1 MDNGGMT
8 TYDKVKDRPQAF
20 LALTSLTVKEFQH
33 LLPAFIDEYA
43 AAYPPTLRLDGRPR
57 VRRAGGGRKAR
68 LATMADKLLFV
79 LTYHKTYP
87 LQTVLGQCF
96 GLSQSQANEWLQRL
110 TPVLKRTLAR
120 LGYAPLRDPAAMH
133 DYDPETEGVLLL
145 LIDGTERRRQRPKN
159 PEKQRAHYSG
169 KKKTHTDKNVLLANE
184 RTGEVIY
191 LSQTYAGK
199 THDKKAAVQEGIQY
213 PDGAVLTKDT
223 GFQGYN
229 PVNVH
234 SIQPKKTPKGGWLSH
249 AERLANRV
257 IARARI
263 KVEHVLAG
271 VKRCRSVK
279 DVLRNTCANFSD
291 WAMQIACALHNLRVN
306 FRQLSLPIQ
315 ST

>member
-1 MDNGGMT
+1 MT

-159 PEKQRAHYSG
+159 PEKQRAH
-169 KKKTHTDKNVLLANE
+169 
-184 RTGEVIY
+184 
-191 LSQTYAGK
+191 
-199 THDKKAAVQEGIQY
+199 
-213 PDGAVLTKDT
+213 
-223 GFQGYN
+223 
-229 PVNVH
+229 
-234 SIQPKKTPKGGWLSH
+234 
-249 AERLANRV
+249 
-257 IARARI
+257 
-263 KVEHVLAG
+263 
-271 VKRCRSVK
+271 
-279 DVLRNTCANFSD
+279 
-291 WAMQIACALHNLRVN
+291 
-306 FRQLSLPIQ
+306 
-315 ST
+315 

>member
-1 MDNGGMT
+1 MT
-8 TYDKVKDRPQAF
+8 TYDKVKDHPQRF
-20 LALTSLTVKEFQH
+20 LALTSLTVEEFQH
-33 LLPAFIDEYA
+33 LLPAFVEEYVA
-43 AAYPPTLRLDGRPR
+43 TYPSTKTLDGQPR
-57 VRRAGGGRKAR
+57 VRCAGGGRKAR
-68 LATMADKLLFV
+68 LATMADKLLFI

-110 TPVLKRTLAR
+110 TPVLNRALTC
-120 LGYAPLRDPAAMH
+120 LGYAPLRDPAAFQ
-133 DYDPETEGVLLL
+133 DYDAETEGVLLL

-169 KKKTHTDKNVLLANE
+169 KKKAHTDKNVILADE
-184 RTGEVIY
+184 RTGQVLY

-199 THDKKAAVQEGIQY
+199 THDKEAAVQEDIQY
-213 PDGAVLTKDT
+213 PDGAVLTKDM

-249 AERLANRV
+249 AEQLANRV

-279 DVLRNTCANFSD
+279 DVFRNTYADFSD
-291 WAMQIACALHNLRVN
+291 WVMQIACALHNLRVN
-306 FRQLSLPIQ
+306 CRQLSLPA
-315 ST
+315 